1 MSFST
6 LEQRFNQVSKQLY
19 NRFSPSGD
27 QYVSIKPDTKGVLG
41 SESRVK
47 NDSRSVPTV
56 STARD
61 IRRLTRFTNSPEG
74 RLFIGK
80 QFLLQ
85 TGNTF
90 AETRLYNP
98 ANILINAVPFIG
110 RGTTRHAGKP
120 FGIRTL
126 KTPTR
131 DFRGALQDETLNK
144 FDVGGAGN
152 GLLGQLKTAV
162 ISPFKAY
169 GYQPK
174 LTEYF
179 TDQAKEYYLRPEDR
193 AFYSQPINLTWRRE
207 GNFSAYIHRGRIDTD
222 LGAQLFQVQ
231 PLGSRGNVK
240 KERNSVTTF
249 VQQFI
254 KFGIQRPQPFV
265 RGSKTFKELENTL
278 NTNGYF
284 LGKLLD
290 TQNLSPDVN
299 NAEIAAQN
307 IPDTQIKYPTIL
319 DPYNGITGEA
329 LDPIS
334 SNEDGTPFEGTPV
347 RGDPLANTS
356 LYKNII
362 GDPKN
367 NPIYTNVDKTD
378 IIKFIFST
386 AEPDAQP
393 VHFRAFLSSL
403 KQNVK
408 PEFNEQRYIGRT
420 ERFVT
425 YGGARRTANFEF
437 TVAAFSQNE
446 IQQVWARI
454 NYLTGLAFPRGVSS
468 SGFMIP
474 PLFRLTIGNIYNDQ
488 PCYIDNLDY
497 DFIDAETT
505 TFDIDNEVSQWVKV
519 TMNVIL
525 LEKRSRFYD
534 SPFYAITE
542 QQLAR

>member
-1 MSFST
+1 MTFST
-6 LEQRFNQVSKQLY
+6 LEERFNQISNQIY
-19 NRFSPSGD
+19 NRYAPSSD
-27 QYVSIKPDTKGVLG
+27 QYLSVKPNTSGPFG
-41 SESRVK
+41 SKSRIK

-56 STARD
+56 STVRD
-61 IRRLTRFTNSPEG
+61 VARLTRFSNSPEG

-80 QFLLQ
+80 QLLLQ

-179 TDQAKEYYLRPEDR
+179 TDPAKEYYLRPEDR

-307 IPDTQIKYPTIL
+307 IPDTQIKYPTIS
-319 DPYNGITGEA
+319 DPYNDIRGTAGPATRI
-329 LDPIS
+329 IS
-334 SNEDGTPFEGTPV
+334 PFVVTPV
-347 RGDPLANTS
+347 GGGRSDTS

-362 GDPKN
+362 GDPKDDN
-367 NPIYTNVDKTD
+367 SAYATADKTD
-378 IIKFIFST
+378 IIKFIFKT
-386 AEPDAQP
+386 AEPDADP

-425 YGGARRTANFEF
+425 YGGARRTATFEF
-437 TVAAFSQNE
+437 NIVAFGQGE
-446 IQQVWARI
+446 TEQVWARV
-454 NYLTGLAFPRGVSS
+454 NYLTGLAFPRGVTN

-488 PCYIDNLDY
+488 PCYIDALDY
-497 DFIDAETT
+497 EFLEESI
-505 TFDIDNEVSQWVKV
+505 TFDIDKEVSQCVKV
-519 TMNVIL
+519 NMSVIL

>member
-6 LEQRFNQVSKQLY
+6 LEQRFNQISKQLY

-27 QYVSIKPDTKGVLG
+27 QYITIKPNTQGVLG
-41 SESRVK
+41 SESRIK

-61 IRRLTRFTNSPEG
+61 VTRVTRFWNSPEG

-80 QFLLQ
+80 QLLLQ
-85 TGNTF
+85 TGNAF

-98 ANILINAVPFIG
+98 SNILITAVPFIG
-110 RGTTRHAGKP
+110 TGTTRHLGKP

-131 DFRGALQDETLNK
+131 DLRGALQQETLDK
-144 FDVGGAGN
+144 FSIGANLG
-152 GLLGQLKTAV
+152 GLLGQVKSAV

-169 GYQPK
+169 NYQPK
-174 LTEYF
+174 STNYF
-179 TDQAKEYYLRPEDR
+179 DDPTKEYYLRPEDLE
-193 AFYSQPINLTWRRE
+193 FYGRTINLTWQRND
-207 GNFSAYIHRGRIDTD
+207 NFSFYENSNLYTD
-222 LGAQLFQVQ
+222 LGSRQFQVQ
-231 PLGSRGNVK
+231 PLSARGNVK
-240 KERNSVTTF
+240 RERNFTTNF

-254 KFGIQRPQPFV
+254 KFGIQRPQPIV
-265 RGSKTFKELENTL
+265 RNSKTFKELENTAS
-278 NTNGYF
+278 TNGYF

-290 TQNLSPDVN
+290 AQNISPDVN
-299 NAEIAAQN
+299 NTDIAAQN
-307 IPDTQIKYPTIL
+307 IPNTQIKYPTVL

-329 LDPIS
+329 LDPITA
-334 SNEDGTPFEGTPV
+334 NEDGSPFEGSPV
-347 RGDPLANTS
+347 GGGTAVNSS
-356 LYKNII
+356 LYKNIM

-367 NPIYTNVDKTD
+367 NPVYANVDKTD
-378 IIKFIFST
+378 IIKFIFRTS
-386 AEPDAQP
+386 EPDAQP

-425 YGGARRTANFEF
+425 YAGARRTASFEF
-437 TVAAFSQNE
+437 NVAAFSQNE

-454 NYLTGLAFPRGVSS
+454 NYLTGLAFPRGASS

-474 PLFRLTIGNIYNDQ
+474 PLFKLTIGNIYNDH
-488 PCYIDNLDY
+488 PCYIDTLDY
-497 DFIDAETT
+497 DFLDENT
-505 TFDIDNEVSQWVKV
+505 TFDIDNEVSQWVKI
-519 TMNVIL
+519 TMNVVL

>member
-1 MSFST
+1 MTFST
-6 LEQRFNQVSKQLY
+6 LEERFNQISNQIY
-19 NRFSPSGD
+19 NRYAPSSD
-27 QYVSIKPDTKGVLG
+27 QYLSVKPNTSGPFG
-41 SESRVK
+41 SKSRIK

-56 STARD
+56 STVRD
-61 IRRLTRFTNSPEG
+61 VARLTRFSNSPEG

-80 QFLLQ
+80 QLLLQ

-179 TDQAKEYYLRPEDR
+179 TDPAKEYYLRPEDR
-193 AFYSQPINLTWRRE
+193 AFYSLPINLTWRRE
-207 GNFSAYIHRGRIDTD
+207 GNSSFYIHRGRIDTD

-240 KERNSVTTF
+240 KERNSVTTA

-254 KFGIQRPQPFV
+254 KFGIQQPQPFV

-284 LGKLLD
+284 LGKPLD
-290 TQNLSPDVN
+290 AQNLSPDIDNAVN
-299 NAEIAAQN
+299 AAQT
-307 IPDTQIKYPTIL
+307 ISPDSLTKFPTVI
-319 DPYNGITGEA
+319 DPYNGIRGTAGPA
-329 LDPIS
+329 TRIIS
-334 SNEDGTPFEGTPV
+334 PFVVTPV
-347 RGDPLANTS
+347 GGGRSDTS

-362 GDPKN
+362 GDPKDD
-367 NPIYTNVDKTD
+367 NPVYATADKTD
-378 IIKFIFST
+378 IIKFIFKT
-386 AEPDAQP
+386 AEPDADP

-425 YGGARRTANFEF
+425 YGGARRTATFEF
-437 TVAAFSQNE
+437 NIVAFGQGE
-446 IQQVWARI
+446 TEQVWARV
-454 NYLTGLAFPRGVSS
+454 NYLTGLAFPRGVTN

-488 PCYIDNLDY
+488 PCYIDALDY
-497 DFIDAETT
+497 EFLEESI
-505 TFDIDNEVSQWVKV
+505 TFDIDKEVSQCVKV
-519 TMNVIL
+519 NMSVIL

>member
-1 MSFST
+1 MTFST
-6 LEQRFNQVSKQLY
+6 LEERFNQISNQIY
-19 NRFSPSGD
+19 NRYAPSSD
-27 QYVSIKPDTKGVLG
+27 QYLSVKPNTSGPFG
-41 SESRVK
+41 SKSRIK

-56 STARD
+56 STVRD
-61 IRRLTRFTNSPEG
+61 VARLTRFSNSPEG

-120 FGIRTL
+120 VGIRTL

-179 TDQAKEYYLRPEDR
+179 TDPAKEYYLRPEDR
-193 AFYSQPINLTWRRE
+193 AFYSLPINLTWRRE
-207 GNFSAYIHRGRIDTD
+207 GNSSFYIHRGRIDTD

-231 PLGSRGNVK
+231 SLGSRGNVK
-240 KERNSVTTF
+240 KERNSVTTA

-254 KFGIQRPQPFV
+254 KFGIQQPQPFV

-284 LGKLLD
+284 LGKPLD
-290 TQNLSPDVN
+290 AQNLSPDIDNAVN
-299 NAEIAAQN
+299 AAQT
-307 IPDTQIKYPTIL
+307 ISPDSLTKFPTVI
-319 DPYNGITGEA
+319 DPYNGIRGTAGPA
-329 LDPIS
+329 TRIIS
-334 SNEDGTPFEGTPV
+334 PFVVTPV
-347 RGDPLANTS
+347 GGGRSDTS

-362 GDPKN
+362 GDPKDD
-367 NPIYTNVDKTD
+367 NPVYATADKTD
-378 IIKFIFST
+378 IIKFIFKT
-386 AEPDAQP
+386 AEPDADP

-425 YGGARRTANFEF
+425 YGGARRTATFEF
-437 TVAAFSQNE
+437 NIVAFGQGE
-446 IQQVWARI
+446 TEQVWARV
-454 NYLTGLAFPRGVSS
+454 NYLTGLAFPRGVTN

-488 PCYIDNLDY
+488 PCYIDALDY
-497 DFIDAETT
+497 EFLDESI
-505 TFDIDNEVSQWVKV
+505 TFDIDKEVSQCVKV
-519 TMNVIL
+519 NMSVIL